1 MSYQTK
7 IITTE
12 NVIDQVKQLFSAGY
26 RFVTATCV
34 DERDKFRVI
43 YSFDKDITLVNLE
56 VEAGKNEE
64 IPSISGVYLCAFLI
78 ENEMK
83 TPWRKV
89 PPQHAAPKR
98 HAPKAAPA
106 VPKKAPEAAAQSQPE
121 GEKQNG

>member
-56 VEAGKNEE
+56 VETGKNEE
-64 IPSISGVYLCAFLI
+64 ILSISGVYLCAFLI

-83 TPWRKV
+83 ELFGLKV
-89 PPQHAAPKR
+89 TDI
-98 HAPKAAPA
+98 A
-106 VPKKAPEAAAQSQPE
+106 VDLGGHMFMTDENHPHPMAKEAE
-121 GEKQNG
+121 